1 MEEKNGSQLPAEDA
15 TLTDDQRLQF
25 AALLNYYTTVPVNN
39 NNTIS
44 QPSPPITIRYK
55 NPKSI
60 GTRSTENAR
69 LDSVFN
75 APDVTSEDPIVL
87 TS

>member
-44 QPSPPITIRYK
+44 
-55 NPKSI
+55 
-60 GTRSTENAR
+60 
-69 LDSVFN
+69 
-75 APDVTSEDPIVL
+75 
-87 TS
+87 